1 MAPATDLG
9 AGEKE
14 RGTLEPL
21 LTTKAGRLSLLWG
34 KFFAITVMGCLTI
47 ISSIVGLMIS
57 MQQMQGMFGG
67 TSGITISLTAK
78 VILLIC
84 IMSILVTMA
93 FGALELAI
101 SIYARSFKEAQT
113 YLTPLTVIAFIPVYA
128 TYMLDGKN
136 IDSYYF
142 NIPLANV
149 VCLMKEFL
157 SGIFNIQHMMITFGW
172 IFVYIIASVLLAR
185 YMFSREQVVFRT

>member
-1 MAPATDLG
+1 MFNYNFINSRSYDFNAANARDVWGYIWNYYFINREGDSFDLYNVY
-9 AGEKE
+9 
-14 RGTLEPL
+14 
-21 LTTKAGRLSLLWG
+21 S
-34 KFFAITVMGCLTI
+34 CYN
-47 ISSIVGLMIS
+47 
-57 MQQMQGMFGG
+57 
-67 TSGITISLTAK
+67 GIWSPRACYKYL
-78 VILLIC
+78 C
-84 IMSILVTMA
+84 
-93 FGALELAI
+93 
-101 SIYARSFKEAQT
+101 RSFKEAQT